1 MKKTLNENNSIE
13 TNWKTILL
21 VLASTVVGG
30 FILIFSL
37 FKSIEN
43 TQQIKV
49 DPLADANQLTKK
61 RIEIFSNDES
71 FYYDVYIADDEE
83 SRATGLM
90 NIKTLPENEGM
101 LFIFPDS
108 QLRSFW
114 MKNTYLP
121 LDIIFF
127 DSSMKFIN
135 SHENAQP
142 LNESLRYNSEE
153 PAKYALELNAGM
165 AERLELNSESTLII
179 VD

>member
-1 MKKTLNENNSIE
+1 LKKTLNENNSIE

-21 VLASTVVGG
+21 VLVSTVLGG

-37 FKSIEN
+37 FKNIEN

-49 DPLADANQLTKK
+49 DPLANANQLTKK
-61 RIEIFSNDES
+61 RIEILSNNES
-71 FYYDVYIADDEE
+71 FYYDVYIAEDEE

-108 QLRSFW
+108 QIRSFW

-135 SHENAQP
+135 SHENTEP
-142 LNESLRYNSEE
+142 LNESIKYLSDK

-165 AERLELNSESTLII
+165 VNSLELNSESTLII
-179 VD
+179 ID